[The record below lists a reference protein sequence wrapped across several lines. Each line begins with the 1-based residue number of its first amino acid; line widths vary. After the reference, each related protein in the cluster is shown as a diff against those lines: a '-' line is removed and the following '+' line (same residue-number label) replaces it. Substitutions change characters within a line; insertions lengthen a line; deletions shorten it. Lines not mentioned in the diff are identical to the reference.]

1 MNAVTM
7 TSGASAGYAA
17 SMIAAAVLLGLA
29 LLVSFLIPKESE
41 ADKS

>member
-1 MNAVTM
+1 MNAVTV

-17 SMIAAAVLLGLA
+17 SMIAAVFLGLA

>member
-1 MNAVTM
+1 MKAVTV

-17 SMIAAAVLLGLA
+17 SMIAVAVLLGLA